1 MKTFDRQQIVTEL
14 KVCGCDKTTG
24 QECVGSFSRVAEK
37 MSMLLQEGV
46 CGQHFVELV
55 NCIPMSL

>member
-37 MSMLLQEGV
+37 MSMSLQERV
-46 CGQHFVELV
+46 CGQHFVKLV
-55 NCIPMSL
+55 NS